1 MNVICFSN
9 TVSSSSS
16 SSILMTSLLYP
27 TYFPNIAHFWA
38 MVNWDVVYFE
48 VSDNYQ
54 KQSYRNRTEIYAAN
68 GKLAL
73 TVPVSY
79 SQKNRQLY
87 KDVKI
92 ANEEQWQ
99 IQHLKSLQ
107 SAYSMSPFFEFYID
121 DLMPLFE
128 THFDYILDFNL
139 KCFEII
145 VNALQLNITPKHT
158 KTFVPIAKEKQTTD
172 KTDFRPLVKRNF
184 KTKSLQPYTQVFT
197 EKHGFIPNL
206 SILDLLFNEGPNA
219 ELYLKR
225 QKLLLT

>member
-1 MNVICFSN
+1 MK
-9 TVSSSSS
+9 
-16 SSILMTSLLYP
+16 SLIYP
-27 TYFPNIAHFWA
+27 TCFPNVAQFLTI
-38 MVNWDVVYFE
+38 VNSDTVCFE

-54 KQSYRNRTEIYAAN
+54 KQSYRNRVEIYGAN

-73 TVPVSY
+73 TVPVNY

-99 IQHLKSLQ
+99 PLLLKSLQ
-107 SAYSMSPFFEFYID
+107 SAYSMSPFFEYYID

-128 THFDYILDFNL
+128 TKFNYILDYNL
-139 KCFEII
+139 KSFEVIANCI
-145 VNALQLNITPKHT
+145 QLDIKPEFTT
-158 KTFVPIAKEKQTTD
+158 DFEKNPVD
-172 KTDFRPLVKRNF
+172 KTDFRKLVKRNAEV
-184 KTKSLQPYTQVFT
+184 KSLQPYTQVFT

-206 SILDLLFNEGPNA
+206 SILDLLFNEGPNT

-225 QKLLLT
+225 QQLPSI

>member
-1 MNVICFSN
+1 
-9 TVSSSSS
+9 
-16 SSILMTSLLYP
+16 MTSLIYP

-38 MVNWDVVYFE
+38 LVSSDVVYFE

-54 KQSYRNRTEIYAAN
+54 KQSYRNRAEIYGAN

-79 SQKNRQLY
+79 TQKNRQLY

-99 IQHLKSLQ
+99 LQHLKSLQ

-128 THFDYILDFNL
+128 TQFDYILDFNL
-139 KCFEII
+139 TSFNVLSEC
-145 VNALQLNITPKHT
+145 LQLDMTPKHT
-158 KTFVPIAKEKQTTD
+158 SIFEKEPIG
-172 KTDFRPLVKRNF
+172 KTDYRNLVKRNF
-184 KTKSLQPYTQVFT
+184 EIQSLQPYTQVFT
-197 EKHGFIPNL
+197 EKQGFIPNL

-225 QKLLLT
+225 LNIQNLKTSLK